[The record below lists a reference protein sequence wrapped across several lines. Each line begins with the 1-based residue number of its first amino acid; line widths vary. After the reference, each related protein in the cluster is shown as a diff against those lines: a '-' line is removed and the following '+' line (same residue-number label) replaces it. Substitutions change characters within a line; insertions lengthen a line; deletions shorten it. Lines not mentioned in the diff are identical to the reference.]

1 MRSWEGR
8 FSVTNRLHQI
18 LAFLFK
24 WGSFIIFGLLVFVE
38 FLLLVNN
45 WNAVFFG
52 HVRAFWVLLPVT
64 AFFTIENAV
73 KLWGLKKFTQRIP
86 CYVLDILCL
95 IVLTI
100 FSDGMLISTL
110 YIIILSEFYLGQT
123 SLMGSVAMGAA
134 SIVLFLIA
142 FAVSGALK
150 EQNVNIAMLI
160 SNGFND
166 ILLMALHFLGFNF
179 VLHIYRTN
187 NEMSAALEEIEESN
201 RRLQAAN
208 AELNENRQKLQ
219 EAYKNLQEV
228 TVLEE
233 RQRIAK
239 DIHDTAGHSITTII
253 MQTEAAKLVIDSD
266 PEDAKRKIAAA
277 NLQARSALEELRE
290 SVHLLSGASEQLT
303 LREALMNIIHESTD
317 GTGIVIRADIDDI
330 TLCSAKHRFLCNTL
344 KEGISNGLRHGNAT
358 AFYFELKKKGDRI
371 AFLLS
376 DNGSG
381 VDGAKLKKGFGL
393 RGMTARVEAL
403 GGEVSFESEPDEGFE
418 IHISLPADNL

>member
-24 WGSFIIFGLLVFVE
+24 WGSFIIFWLLVFVE

-123 SLMGSVAMGAA
+123 SLMGSVAMGVA

-187 NEMSAALEEIEESN
+187 NEMSAAPEESGESN
-201 RRLQAAN
+201 RRLQTAN

-376 DNGSG
+376 DNGRG

-393 RGMTARVEAL
+393 RGMTARVESL

>member
-1 MRSWEGR
+1 MYKR
-8 FSVTNRLHQI
+8 Q
-18 LAFLFK
+18 
-24 WGSFIIFGLLVFVE
+24 
-38 FLLLVNN
+38 
-45 WNAVFFG
+45 
-52 HVRAFWVLLPVT
+52 
-64 AFFTIENAV
+64 
-73 KLWGLKKFTQRIP
+73 P
-86 CYVLDILCL
+86 CYVLDIRCL

-123 SLMGSVAMGAA
+123 SLMGSVAMGVA
-134 SIVLFLIA
+134 SIVLFLVA

-376 DNGSG
+376 DNGRG

-393 RGMTARVEAL
+393 RGMTARVESL

>member
-38 FLLLVNN
+38 LLLLVNN

-64 AFFTIENAV
+64 AFVTIENAV

-100 FSDGMLISTL
+100 FSDGTLISTL

-123 SLMGSVAMGAA
+123 SLMGSVSMGVA
-134 SIVLFLIA
+134 SIVLFLVA

-376 DNGSG
+376 DNGRG

-393 RGMTARVEAL
+393 RGMTARVESL

>member
-24 WGSFIIFGLLVFVE
+24 CGSFIIFGLLVFVE

-123 SLMGSVAMGAA
+123 SLMGSVAMGVA
-134 SIVLFLIA
+134 SIVLFLVA

-376 DNGSG
+376 DNGRG

-393 RGMTARVEAL
+393 RGMTARVESL